1 MACSCR
7 RRAFDKRDTGLLAA
21 YPELAAPHLM
31 IENLSLAILK
41 NAHVR
46 VFQALLHAH
55 PLGIQGA
62 LDTAEIWKCF
72 WIAFRPDVN
81 IADL

>member
-1 MACSCR
+1 
-7 RRAFDKRDTGLLAA
+7 
-21 YPELAAPHLM
+21 M